1 MAIFESLS
9 SKLTAIAEKMKGKS
23 RVTEK
28 DIKDMMREIKLALL
42 EADVNFTVVKKLV
55 DEISAK
61 CQNIEIHKSLTP
73 GQQIVKVVHQSLI
86 DLLGED
92 NQKLTISPDNF
103 TVIML
108 YGLQGS
114 GKTTTAAKL
123 ARMLKKDGKKPFLI
137 SVDVHRPAAQEQ
149 LRVLAEQIDVPCYIE
164 PQNPSA
170 VDIASKGVERAKYL
184 LCDTVFVDTAG
195 RMTVDDDL
203 MSELEAINQ
212 TVTPTEKLLVVDA
225 MIGQEAVNIAD
236 EFNRRIG
243 IDGIIMTK
251 LDGDARGGAALSMRE
266 ITGKPI
272 KFAATGE
279 KLEAIEPFHPE
290 RMASRILGMG
300 DILTLIEK
308 AEAGFDAENAT
319 ATLER
324 LQRNQFTL
332 DDMLQQLQQVKKL
345 GPLQDILAML
355 PLGGKK
361 IDTSQVDDKQMTR
374 IEAIILS
381 MTKAERNDP
390 KILNASRRKRIAL
403 GSGTQV
409 SDVNRLIKQYEQ
421 MRQMMRQ
428 FNRMGRGKQR
438 RLLQQLG
445 NGQLPF

>member
-9 SKLTAIAEKMKGKS
+9 DKLSAIAEKMKGKS
-23 RVTEK
+23 RVTDK
-28 DIKDMMREIKLALL
+28 DIKEMMREIKLALL
-42 EADVNFTVVKKLV
+42 EADVNFAVVKKLIN
-55 DEISAK
+55 EISEQ
-61 CQNIEIHKSLTP
+61 CRDIEIHKSLTP

-92 NQKLTISPDNF
+92 NHKLRIAPNNF

-149 LRVLAEQIDVPCYIE
+149 LRILADQIDVPCYIE
-164 PQNPSA
+164 PANPSA
-170 VDIASKGVERAKYL
+170 VAIAARGVERARYL

-195 RMTVDDDL
+195 RMTVDDEL
-203 MSELEAINQ
+203 MQELEEINN
-212 TVTPTEKLLVVDA
+212 TVSPTEKLLVVDA
-225 MIGQEAVNIAD
+225 MIGQEAVNIAQ
-236 EFNRRIG
+236 EFNQRIG

-300 DILTLIEK
+300 DILSLIEK
-308 AEAGFDAENAT
+308 AEAGFDEVNAGE
-319 ATLER
+319 TLER

-332 DDMLQQLQQVKKL
+332 EDMLKQLQQVKKL
-345 GPLQDILAML
+345 GPLQEIIKML
-355 PLGGKK
+355 PMGGKK
-361 IDTSQVDDKQMTR
+361 IDTSAIDDRQMMR
-374 IEAIILS
+374 VEAIILS
-381 MTKAERNDP
+381 MTPAERNDP

-409 SDVNRLIKQYEQ
+409 SDVNRLIKQYDQ
-421 MRQMMRQ
+421 MKQMMRQ
-428 FNRMGRGKQR
+428 FNRMGKGKQR
-438 RLLQQLG
+438 RLLQQFG